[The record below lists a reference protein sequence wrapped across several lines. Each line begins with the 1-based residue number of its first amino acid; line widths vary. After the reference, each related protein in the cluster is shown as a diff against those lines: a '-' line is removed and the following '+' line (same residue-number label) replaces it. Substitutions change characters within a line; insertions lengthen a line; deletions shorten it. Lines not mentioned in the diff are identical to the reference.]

1 MKNIL
6 IAIFLLFFTF
16 SFAQGNKIEYPRIEK
31 DAFGE
36 TVVIMTVPQAQKLDN
51 DSDLLILYKQLNE
64 ECALRDQLCIQ
75 VVNDKDKV
83 IASQTVEIKKLEEY
97 ADTKE
102 SQIVT
107 LQNEI
112 NEYKN
117 NISILK
123 AQIDNRQSTIS
134 EKDLQIG
141 ILKSRFKWGGIGAG
155 TIIAAL
161 TFLLVK

>member
-6 IAIFLLFFTF
+6 IAICLLFFTF

-31 DAFGE
+31 DAFG
-36 TVVIMTVPQAQKLDN
+36 Q
-51 DSDLLILYKQLNE
+51 SDLLILYRQLNE

-83 IASQTVEIKKLEEY
+83 IASQTLELNKIKEQ
-97 ADTKE
+97 ADSKE
-102 SQIVT
+102 SQITT

-117 NISILK
+117 NVSILQ
-123 AQIDNRQSTIS
+123 AQVVNKQSTIS

-155 TIIAAL
+155 AVIAVL